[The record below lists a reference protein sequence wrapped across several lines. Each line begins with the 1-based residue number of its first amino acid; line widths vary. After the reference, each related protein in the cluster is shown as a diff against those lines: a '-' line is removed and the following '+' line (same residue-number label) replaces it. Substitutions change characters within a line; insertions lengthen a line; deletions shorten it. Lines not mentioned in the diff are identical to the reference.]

1 MVEYKKIGCDET
13 TYLYIYILIS
23 AYHKSFNAN
32 VICLDSLI
40 GNKSLLSTI
49 KLYHVF

>member
-1 MVEYKKIGCDET
+1 MKQPIF
-13 TYLYIYILIS
+13 LYILIS
-23 AYHKSFNAN
+23 VYHKSFNAN
-32 VICLDSLI
+32 VICLDSLVICLDSLI